1 SIKLSANQIELKP
14 GGSQRIDIQIE
25 RATDY
30 KGNVTLDAMLQHLEQ
45 PYGNPLPAG
54 VVVDIGA
61 SKTLLTA
68 GETAGYITFKANAD
82 APEVERHLVPITVHV
97 SINFVM
103 KHTFSSEPFYISVKK

>member
-1 SIKLSANQIELKP
+1 
-14 GGSQRIDIQIE
+14 
-25 RATDY
+25 
-30 KGNVTLDAMLQHLEQ
+30 MLQHLEQ

-54 VVVDIGA
+54 VTVDIGA

-68 GETAGYITFKANAD
+68 GESSGYITFKANAD
-82 APEVERHLVPITVHV
+82 APEVERHLVPVTVHV